1 VLGVVLLAATATA
14 PVAVAS
20 ASGASARPRLAAAS
34 ALVRVG
40 GPAHVPSSAR
50 PDGALRPGTP
60 LQLGVALRPRDP
72 LGLSSYAAAVSTPG
86 SPDYHRY
93 LTPRSFAARY
103 GPTHA
108 AVRSVETALRRAGLK
123 VGSPSANGLMLPVNG
138 SVGRVESAFHT
149 RLAAYRLAGGAR
161 GWAAATVPL
170 LPAGVAG
177 AVQAVLGLDEL
188 ATPHSMLERA
198 PTSARRAAAGRTT
211 ASTVT
216 PRVATPQ
223 AATAVPQACPAASQ
237 AAVQGGGWTDA
248 QIAKAYGLS
257 ALYAQGDLGAGQ
269 TIALYELEPFAS
281 GDIATFDRCYFGA
294 SHAAQVQTVPVDGFS
309 LSGTGSGEALLD
321 IEDISAL
328 APAAHVLVYEAPNT
342 TFGGLD
348 EYNAI
353 VSQDRASIV
362 SSSWGECESALQVA
376 APGAQQVENYLF
388 EEAAAQGQT
397 VFSAAGDDGSDDCAG
412 TPFGTTNPAQP
423 LLSVDDPASQPY
435 VVGVGGTSLHS
446 DTQPATET
454 VWNDGAKW
462 GAGGGGISNTWASPA
477 WQADSGVAGVQP
489 GANRQVPDVS
499 ASADE
504 WRGITVYSSF
514 FSGSSASTAPHPG
527 GITPRAAAPTAPP
540 GWTTLGGT
548 SSAAPTWAAIAAE
561 IAASSA
567 CSAAS
572 VPTVGGVPDL
582 GFIGAELYSVAANP
596 TSYAASFS
604 DVVRGNND
612 VFGLGLGYPATPGY
626 DLATGLGTPVVT
638 DATDTGG
645 LDASLCAVAG
655 SGPSTPA
662 RPTVSGLSP
671 SFGPTSGGGTVTVT
685 GTNFPAGD
693 PSAVHVEFGN
703 AAASVT
709 AVPDAQTLTV
719 SLPAATVAPGASSFT
734 GAGPVDV
741 AVTVSGAAGA
751 STSVPATSSVF
762 NYVQENGAGATVP
775 SVTGVGP
782 SGGNVAGGNT
792 VVVYGQGFTTAGPPT
807 VTFGGVAATG
817 VNVVSAFELM
827 ATAPQA
833 TAATACAT
841 GLGFVPSAACQVQVV
856 VTNANGSSAT
866 ATILPALSGAIVFDA
881 KAVIEPTPETEV
893 TPASTEYDY
902 APTPVIASIAPDP
915 GDASGQTPV
924 VITGTGFSLNTF
936 AWVNFG
942 PPSTA
947 SSEQVQ
953 LLYISPTRIEI
964 APPSPSGSG
973 GPRSIPLKGGVS
985 VQTSGGLSNVVPFSY
1000 GGTPIVRSIS
1010 ALGGPAT
1017 GGTVLHIRGSGL
1029 SSVRGIVFEGE
1040 LTPEGGTAAAASTS
1054 YAITGQTDSTL
1065 TVVTPAALPGPVD
1078 VLPCSATACARANPT
1093 VDTFVYF
1100 DPGAPS
1106 LAAVTPRHGPA
1117 HGDTEVVLFGDNL
1130 DGAVSVRFGGAS
1142 SDHFVAVSGV
1152 PSSDPYVLGVRSAP
1166 GRAGGTVRVSVVT
1179 RSGRTGVLAAGTFR
1193 YTASGPSA
1201 PRHLRAAVHG
1211 SHAHL
1216 SWVAPMSDGGSPVT
1230 EYEAIASATGVAPAG
1245 VQIGPG
1251 ARSVDFDHLVA
1262 GRAYT
1267 FRLVADNAVSGRG
1280 VWATAGPR
1288 AVAFAADGYR
1298 LATSAGVVT
1307 GYGSLPALGGIGGGP
1322 LASPVAAITGT
1333 ADGGGYWLVTSDGSV
1348 YAFGDANNY
1357 GFDHPAFP
1365 VVAIEATPSSDGYW
1379 VLTRN
1384 GGVSA
1389 FGRAK
1394 AYGSLAGRR
1403 AAVAGGVVG
1412 LAPDLAGAG
1421 YWIVNGHGRV
1431 FGFGDAKSYGSVG
1444 ASGARVVGIAATP
1457 GGKGYWVLGATGAVY
1472 AFGDARGYGGVR
1484 PGHLAGRAVS
1494 LTATPDGH
1502 GYWIATSTG
1511 AVYAFGDAHYAGGA
1525 APTGA
1530 TYVGLATT

>member
-1 VLGVVLLAATATA
+1 VLLAATATA
-14 PVAVAS
+14 PLVVAS
-20 ASGASARPRLAAAS
+20 SAGASARSRLGAGT

-40 GPAHVPSSAR
+40 ALAHVPSSAR
-50 PDGALRPGTP
+50 ADGALRLGTR
-60 LQLGVALRPRDP
+60 LELGVALRPRDP
-72 LGLSSYAAAVSTPG
+72 LGLSDYAAAVSTPG
-86 SPDYHRY
+86 SPEYHRY

-103 GPTHA
+103 GPTRS

-123 VGSPSANGLMLPVNG
+123 VGSPSANDLILPVSG

-149 RLAAYRLAGGAR
+149 RLGAYRLAGGGQ
-161 GWAAATVPL
+161 GWAAETVPL
-170 LPAGVAG
+170 LPSSVAG
-177 AVQAVLGLDEL
+177 SVQAVLGLNEL

-198 PTSARRAAAGRTT
+198 PTPAERAAAGR
-211 ASTVT
+211 STGAAVS
-216 PRVATPQ
+216 PRVATAH
-223 AATAVPQACPAASQ
+223 AATASPQACPAASQ
-237 AAVQGGGWTDA
+237 DAVQGGGWTDA
-248 QIAKAYGLS
+248 QIANAYGLS

-269 TIALYELEPFAS
+269 TIALYELEPFS
-281 GDIATFDRCYFGA
+281 TSDIATFDRCYFGA
-294 SHAAQVQTVPVDGFS
+294 NHTSQIQTVPVDGFN

-321 IEDISAL
+321 IEDISAF

-353 VSQDRASIV
+353 VSQDRANIV
-362 SSSWGECESALQVA
+362 STSWGECESALQVA
-376 APGAQQVENYLF
+376 APGAQEVENYLF

-446 DTQPATET
+446 DAPPASET

-477 WQADSGVAGVQP
+477 WQADSGVPGVQP

-514 FSGSSASTAPHPG
+514 FSASSASTAPQPG
-527 GITPRAAAPTAPP
+527 GVTPRAASASPPP

-548 SSAAPTWAAIAAE
+548 SSAAPTWAAISAE
-561 IAASSA
+561 IASSSA

-572 VPTVGGVPDL
+572 IPTVGGAPDL

-596 TSYAASFS
+596 SSYAASFN
-604 DVVRGNND
+604 DVRRGNND
-612 VFGLGLGYPATPGY
+612 VFGLGLGYPATTGY
-626 DLATGLGTPVVT
+626 DLATGLGTPIVT
-638 DATDTGG
+638 DATGTGG

-655 SGPSTPA
+655 SGSSTPA

-671 SFGPTSGGGTVTVT
+671 SFGPTSGGGTVTIT

-693 PSAVHVEFGN
+693 PSAVHVDFGN

-709 AVPDAQTLTV
+709 AVSDAQTITV
-719 SLPAATVAPGASSFT
+719 SLPAATVAPGASSFA
-734 GAGPVDV
+734 GAGSVDV
-741 AVTVSGAAGA
+741 SVTVSGSPGA
-751 STSVPATSSVF
+751 STNLPGSSSVF
-762 NYVQENGAGATVP
+762 NYVQENGTGATVP
-775 SVTGVGP
+775 TVTGVGP

-792 VVVYGQGFTTAGPPT
+792 VVVYGQGFTAAGTPA
-807 VTFGGVAATG
+807 VTFGGVAATN
-817 VNVVSAFELM
+817 VHVVSAFELA
-827 ATAPQA
+827 ATAPPE
-833 TAATACAT
+833 TGATACAT

-856 VTNANGSSAT
+856 VTDANGSSAT
-866 ATILPALSGAIVFDA
+866 GTILPALSGAIVFDS

-893 TPASTEYDY
+893 TPATTEYDY
-902 APTPVIASIAPDP
+902 APTPVITSIAPDP

-924 VITGTGFSLNTF
+924 LITGTGFNLNTF

-947 SSEQVQ
+947 ASEQVE
-953 LLYISPTRIEI
+953 LLYISSTKIEI
-964 APPSPSGSG
+964 APPSSTGSA
-973 GPRSIPLKGGVS
+973 GPRSIPLNGGVS

-1000 GGTPIVRSIS
+1000 GGTPVVRSIS

-1017 GGTVLHIRGSGL
+1017 GGTVLHIRGTGL
-1029 SSVRGIVFEGE
+1029 SSVRGIVFAGE
-1040 LTPEGGTAAAASTS
+1040 LTPEGGTAPAASTG
-1054 YAITGQTDSTL
+1054 YAITGQTDRSL

-1078 VLPCSATACARANPT
+1078 VLPCSATACARTNPT

-1106 LAAVTPRHGPA
+1106 LAAVAPRHGPA
-1117 HGDTEVVLFGDNL
+1117 HGDSDVVLFGDNL
-1130 DGAVSVRFGGAS
+1130 DGAVSVRFGDTAT
-1142 SDHFVAVSGV
+1142 DHFVGVAGV
-1152 PSSDPYVLGVRSAP
+1152 PSSDPYVLAVRSAP
-1166 GRAGGTVRVSVVT
+1166 GRAGSTVHVSVVT
-1179 RSGRTGVLAAGTFR
+1179 RSGRTRVLAAGTFHF
-1193 YTASGPSA
+1193 TKSGPSA
-1201 PRHLRAAVHG
+1201 PRNLQAVVHG
-1211 SHAHL
+1211 SDAHL

-1230 EYEAIASATGVAPAG
+1230 AYQAIASATGVAPEG
-1245 VQIGPG
+1245 VQVGPG
-1251 ARSVDFDHLVA
+1251 ARSADFGHLVA

-1267 FRLVADNAVSGRG
+1267 FRVVADNAVSGRG

-1288 AVAFAADGYR
+1288 AVQFSADGYR
-1298 LATSAGVVT
+1298 LATSAGVVA
-1307 GYGSLPALGGIGGGP
+1307 GYGSLPALGGVDGEVDSSVVG
-1322 LASPVAAITGT
+1322 ITGT

-1357 GFDHPAFP
+1357 GFQHPSAP
-1365 VVAIEATPSSDGYW
+1365 IAAIEGTSGSDGYW
-1379 VLTRN
+1379 VLTKS
-1384 GGVSA
+1384 GGVFA

-1394 AYGSLAGRR
+1394 FYGSLARR
-1403 AAVAGGVVG
+1403 PRAVAGGVVG
-1412 LAPDLAGAG
+1412 LAPAPDDDG
-1421 YWIVNGHGRV
+1421 YWLVNGHGRV
-1431 FGFGDAKSYGSVG
+1431 FAFGDTKSYGSLPA
-1444 ASGARVVGIAATP
+1444 ASAPAVGIAATP
-1457 GGKGYWVLGATGAVY
+1457 DGKGYWVLDAAGGVS
-1472 AFGDARGYGGVR
+1472 AFGDAHRYGE
-1484 PGHLAGRAVS
+1484 PGHLAGHAVS

-1511 AVYAFGDAHYAGGA
+1511 AVYAFGDAHYEGGA
-1525 APTGA
+1525 APAAGNN
-1530 TYVGLATT
+1530 YVGLATT